1 MESAEAA
8 AAAHTSLLYGMSKNQ
23 NQIITMAKRDKGS
36 YHKEPI
42 RAQSTNREILWRAG
56 FMRIKTTYTKKNP
69 SQKHED
75 VHTFKFWN
83 VSSLDLFLFSID
95 IKAVSRYLVLFINV

>member
-36 YHKEPI
+36 YHKEPV
-42 RAQSTNREILWRAG
+42 RAQSEKRKILQSVG
-56 FMRIKTTYTKKNP
+56 FVKTKTIYTQKKNHYKNTKKCIHSN
-69 SQKHED
+69 SEICLLW
-75 VHTFKFWN
+75 TF
-83 VSSLDLFLFSID
+83 L
-95 IKAVSRYLVLFINV
+95 

>member
-42 RAQSTNREILWRAG
+42 RAQNKKRNILWSVS
-56 FMRIKTTYTKKNP
+56 FVKTKTIYTHTQKKNLITKTLRCAYI
-69 SQKHED
+69 QILKY
-75 VHTFKFWN
+75 V
-83 VSSLDLFLFSID
+83 FSGPFSD
-95 IKAVSRYLVLFINV
+95 FDRH